1 MPKPVKLSNA
11 EVRAD
16 VRSIAALEALV
27 ADLRAE
33 LAQYRLADKL
43 QEARDRIQ
51 AARVHLQPLI
61 GAGEPCSPL
70 AEAVARALQGDE

>member
-1 MPKPVKLSNA
+1 MPRPSNA

-16 VRSIAALEALV
+16 VRRIAALEDLV
-27 ADLRAE
+27 EELRAE

-43 QEARDRIQ
+43 QEARERIQ

-61 GAGEPCSPL
+61 GADEPCSPL
-70 AEAVARALQGDE
+70 AEAVARALQGIE

>member
-1 MPKPVKLSNA
+1 MPRLSNA

-16 VRSIAALEALV
+16 ARRVADLLALV
-27 ADLRAE
+27 EELRAE
-33 LAQYRLADKL
+33 LAQYRLADQL
-43 QEARDRIQ
+43 DQARDRIQ

-70 AEAVARALQGDE
+70 AEAVARALQGEE

>member
-1 MPKPVKLSNA
+1 MPKPAKLSNA

-16 VRSIAALEALV
+16 VRSSEALEALV

-51 AARVHLQPLI
+51 AARALLQPLI

-70 AEAVARALQGDE
+70 AEAVARALQGEE

>member
-1 MPKPVKLSNA
+1 MPRLSNA

-16 VRSIAALEALV
+16 ARRVADLLALV
-27 ADLRAE
+27 EELRAE
-33 LAQYRLADKL
+33 LAQYRLADQL
-43 QEARDRIQ
+43 DQARDRIQ

>member
-1 MPKPVKLSNA
+1 MPKPAKLSNA

-16 VRSIAALEALV
+16 VRSSEALEALV

-51 AARVHLQPLI
+51 AARALLQPLI
-61 GAGEPCSPL
+61 GADDPCSPL
-70 AEAVARALQGDE
+70 AEAVARAFQGDE